1 MSFFQFVFSFLYIRN
16 WHTGQYE
23 LSRSRV
29 ALFAMGLFLVLL
41 AALLALV
48 MQTPVVYVAEEV
60 ISLDVHERVG
70 KL

>member
-16 WHTGQYE
+16 WHTGHHE

-29 ALFAMGLFLVLL
+29 ALFAMGIFLLLL

-48 MQTPVVYVAEEV
+48 MQSPVVYVAETEV
-60 ISLDVHERVG
+60 SAGE
-70 KL
+70 